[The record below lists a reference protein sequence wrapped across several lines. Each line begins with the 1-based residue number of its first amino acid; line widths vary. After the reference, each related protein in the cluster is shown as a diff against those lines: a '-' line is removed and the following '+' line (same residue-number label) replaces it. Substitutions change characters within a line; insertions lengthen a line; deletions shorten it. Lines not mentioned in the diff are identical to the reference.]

1 MVNQRM
7 TNTEATFAFSRISAY
22 GAGGGKGAKNH
33 NKRSN
38 GVFISAI
45 FKLEA
50 GDILY
55 ILIGQQGEDAC
66 PGVSDNILQN
76 RKSVCFFYTP
86 AVIFVLQRNSLTRSI
101 CLGES
106 SVIEDGLDSD
116 GSALEWAGGGGGGGG
131 ATYIYRV
138 SAYLFSFFLSGIFP
152 SHICHTFAS
161 PLEGTMW
168 TAV

>member
-1 MVNQRM
+1 MM
-7 TNTEATFAFSRISAY
+7 ITKGTSSFFRISAY

-66 PGVSDNILQN
+66 PGVSDSIL
-76 RKSVCFFYTP
+76 Y
-86 AVIFVLQRNSLTRSI
+86 
-101 CLGES
+101 S
-106 SVIEDGLDSD
+106 S
-116 GSALEWAGGGGGGGG
+116 
-131 ATYIYRV
+131 
-138 SAYLFSFFLSGIFP
+138 
-152 SHICHTFAS
+152 
-161 PLEGTMW
+161 
-168 TAV
+168 